1 MSATLPDLIE
11 SDSESAKEEQKKPE
25 SKPLISLADLLA
37 GDPDFDKFLPPEEAK
52 SQNKPPEEEPDLDK
66 D

>member
-1 MSATLPDLIE
+1 MPDLIE
-11 SDSESAKEEQKKPE
+11 SDNESAKEEQKKPE

-37 GDPDFDKFLPPEEAK
+37 GDGFDEFLPPEEAK